1 MAGRYKAYPEYKDSG
16 VELLGDIPSGWVV
29 DKFRYLFSLG
39 RGLGIT
45 KANLQ
50 DSGILC
56 VNYGEIHSKY
66 GFEVSPDTHPLRCV
80 SELYLESSP
89 NSLLSNGDC
98 IFADTS
104 EDIEGAGNFTQLTS
118 DQALFAGY
126 HTVIARPKGEN
137 DARFLAYV
145 FDSPAYRTQIRLGV
159 KGVKVFSITQE
170 ILKNTDLWLAP
181 LPEQKQIAKFLDHE
195 TAKIDLLIAKQQ
207 ALIALLKEKRQA
219 VISHAVTKGLNPNAK
234 MKDSGVEWL
243 GQVPEE
249 WKVIK
254 LGITISK
261 ATLGG
266 NHPAGEGEEG
276 LPLIK
281 MGNLGRG
288 SIKLQKVENIPIRE
302 PYEEEHLLSEG
313 DFLFNTR
320 NSLDLVGKVSIWRG
334 ELGKALYNS
343 NILRVRFREDFVGST
358 AYMNH
363 LFNSDLGL
371 SLLRL
376 VAKGTTSVAAI
387 YYKELSALIFCLPPV
402 AEQMEIAAYL
412 DSKLGRF
419 EGLINGAEAAVDLLQ
434 ERRTALISA
443 AVTGKI
449 DVRDFAPE
457 AETDKSE
464 VRT

>member
-1 MAGRYKAYPEYKDSG
+1 MASRYKAYPEYKDSG
-16 VELLGDIPSGWVV
+16 VRLLGDIPSQWAV

-50 DSGILC
+50 DSGIPC

-145 FDSPAYRTQIRLGV
+145 FDSPAYRTQIRLAV

-249 WKVIK
+249 WELLKIAHSFPYVASGTTPNTDSEVYYGGKHLWVTTGELRESVIFK
-254 LGITISK
+254 TKKRLTDK
-261 ATLGG
+261 ALRDIPTLRL
-266 NHPAGEGEEG
+266 HPAGSVAIAMYGATIGRIGIFGEAATTNQACCVMPPSRTIYNKYLFYWLFAMRNE
-276 LPLIK
+276 II
-281 MGNLGRG
+281 NLSSGG
-288 SIKLQKVENIPIRE
+288 GQPNVNQEKISSLKVSAPSIAEQTQIA
-302 PYEEEHLLSEG
+302 G
-313 DFLFNTR
+313 F
-320 NSLDLVGKVSIWRG
+320 LDLEMVK
-334 ELGKALYNS
+334 LDA
-343 NILRVRFREDFVGST
+343 
-358 AYMNH
+358 
-363 LFNSDLGL
+363 LGL
-371 SLLRL
+371 KAES
-376 VAKGTTSVAAI
+376 AI
-387 YYKELSALIFCLPPV
+387 EL
-402 AEQMEIAAYL
+402 M
-412 DSKLGRF
+412 
-419 EGLINGAEAAVDLLQ
+419 Q
-434 ERRTALISA
+434 ERRTAVISA

-449 DVRDFAPE
+449 DVRDWEPAPE
-457 AETDKSE
+457 AQE
-464 VRT
+464 V

>member
-16 VELLGDIPSGWVV
+16 VRLLGDIPSHWAV

-50 DSGILC
+50 DSGIPC

-137 DARFLAYV
+137 DVRFLAYV
-145 FDSPAYRTQIRLGV
+145 FDSPAYRTQIRLAV

-170 ILKNTDLWLAP
+170 ILKNTDLWLPP
-181 LPEQKQIAKFLDHE
+181 LPEQKQIAHFLDHE

-243 GQVPEE
+243 GQVPEHWE
-249 WKVIK
+249 VKPLK
-254 LGITISK
+254 YLMSLTSGGTPSK
-261 ATLGG
+261 ANLAYWDGTVPWASSKDLKS
-266 NHPAGEGEEG
+266 EE
-276 LPLIK
+276 LFDTQDHITQKALNDRAAELVPS
-281 MGNLGRG
+281 G
-288 SIKLQKVENIPIRE
+288 SILTVVRGMILQHTFPVVVARVPMAINQDLKSILPT
-302 PYEEEHLLSEG
+302 SEVDA
-313 DFLFNTR
+313 DFLSWLLRGASDVVLSSTDEAGHGTKVLR
-320 NSLDLVGKVSIWRG
+320 METWLAIQVPVPPLKEQAAIVTEVVKRLGQLDTLNADA
-334 ELGKALYNS
+334 GKA
-343 NILRVRFREDFVGST
+343 I
-358 AYMNH
+358 
-363 LFNSDLGL
+363 
-371 SLLRL
+371 
-376 VAKGTTSVAAI
+376 
-387 YYKELSALIFCLPPV
+387 EL
-402 AEQMEIAAYL
+402 M
-412 DSKLGRF
+412 
-419 EGLINGAEAAVDLLQ
+419 Q

-449 DVRDFAPE
+449 DVRDWE
-457 AETDKSE
+457 VKETEK
-464 VRT
+464 

>member
-1 MAGRYKAYPEYKDSG
+1 MSSRYKAYAEYKNSG
-16 VELLGDIPSGWVV
+16 VDLLGDIPSHWTV

-50 DSGILC
+50 DLGIPC

-80 SELYLESSP
+80 SELYLESSS

-98 IFADTS
+98 VFADTS

-145 FDSPAYRTQIRLGV
+145 FDSPAYRTQIRLAV

-181 LPEQKQIAKFLDHE
+181 IPEQKQIAHFLDHE

-243 GQVPEE
+243 GQVPEHWE
-249 WKVIK
+249 VCLFKYKCCQITDGAHISPITEGGVYDFVSIRDIKKGVIDFESSLKTDPKSFQHMMASGCSPKPGDILFSKDGTIGETAITPEREIDFVVASSLIIIRPDQTEVLPEYLDFLLQSEIVKEQVESFVKGAALRRLSIQNLLKIGGVFPPIAEQLKVVECLK
-254 LGITISK
+254 KSSR
-261 ATLGG
+261 
-266 NHPAGEGEEG
+266 EYD
-276 LPLIK
+276 
-281 MGNLGRG
+281 
-288 SIKLQKVENIPIRE
+288 KLQ
-302 PYEEEHLLSEG
+302 LQ
-313 DFLFNTR
+313 
-320 NSLDLVGKVSIWRG
+320 
-334 ELGKALYNS
+334 A
-343 NILRVRFREDFVGST
+343 VR
-358 AYMNH
+358 
-363 LFNSDLGL
+363 
-371 SLLRL
+371 
-376 VAKGTTSVAAI
+376 I
-387 YYKELSALIFCLPPV
+387 
-402 AEQMEIAAYL
+402 
-412 DSKLGRF
+412 
-419 EGLINGAEAAVDLLQ
+419 VDLLQ

-449 DVRDFAPE
+449 DVRDWTAPE
-457 AETDKSE
+457 EKESE
-464 VRT
+464 VCA

>member
-1 MAGRYKAYPEYKDSG
+1 MSGRYKAYPEYKDSG
-16 VELLGDIPSGWVV
+16 VELLGDIPSHWTV

-50 DSGILC
+50 DSGIPC

-98 IFADTS
+98 VFADTS

-145 FDSPAYRTQIRLGV
+145 FDSPAYRTQIRLAV

-181 LPEQKQIAKFLDHE
+181 LPEQKQIARFLDDE
-195 TAKIDLLIAKQQ
+195 TGKIDALIEKQQ
-207 ALIALLKEKRQA
+207 ALIALLQEKRQA
-219 VISHAVTKGLNPNAK
+219 VISHAVTKGLNPEAP

-243 GQVPEE
+243 GDVPEHWE
-249 WKVIK
+249 VASLKFYAQVIDCKHITAEFIDAGYPLASIGEVKGWHINLEGAK
-254 LGITISK
+254 LTS
-261 ATLGG
+261 
-266 NHPAGEGEEG
+266 
-276 LPLIK
+276 
-281 MGNLGRG
+281 
-288 SIKLQKVENIPIRE
+288 QKF
-302 PYEEEHLLSEG
+302 Y
-313 DFLFNTR
+313 
-320 NSLDLVGKVSIWRG
+320 
-334 ELGKALYNS
+334 
-343 NILRVRFREDFVGST
+343 
-358 AYMNH
+358 
-363 LFNSDLGL
+363 
-371 SLLRL
+371 
-376 VAKGTTSVAAI
+376 
-387 YYKELSALIFCLPPV
+387 SALIEGDREPRSGDIIYSRNATVGEAALVPDEHPEFAMGQDVCLIRLGDALYPEFALHVLKSGLISQQLDVSMIGSTFKRINVDDIRCFTFTLPPLDEQRDLV
-402 AEQMEIAAYL
+402 AELNEITVRY
-412 DSKLGRF
+412 DS
-419 EGLINGAEAAVDLLQ
+419 LIDNALQASDLLQ

-443 AVTGKI
+443 AVTGNI

-457 AETDKSE
+457 ALEKGE
-464 VRT
+464 E